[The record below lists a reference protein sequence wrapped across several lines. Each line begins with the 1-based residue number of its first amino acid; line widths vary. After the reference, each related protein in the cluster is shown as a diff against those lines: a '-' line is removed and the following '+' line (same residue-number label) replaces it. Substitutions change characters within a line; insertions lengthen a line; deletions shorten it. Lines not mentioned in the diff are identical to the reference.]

1 MDHDLSLLEKCELCP
16 RRCKVNRLKGER
28 GFCGIADK
36 VIIAHYGAH
45 FGEEP
50 PITGT
55 QGSGNIFFAS
65 CNMRCIY
72 CQNYQISHKNL
83 GKEFSIAELVE
94 LFFSL
99 EKQGLHNIN
108 LVSPSPYVPLI
119 AAATREAKEKGIG
132 IPFVYNTNAYEHADT
147 IRGLDGLID
156 IYLPDFKYWNKHIA
170 KKLSDA
176 KDYPDYAKSSL
187 LEMKRQ
193 VGDLFVEDG
202 IAKKGMLIRHLVLP
216 NNLAGSKQV
225 LTWIKD
231 NLGRE
236 THISLMSQYYPLHKA
251 YTYTLLNRKITE
263 KEYGVLINRLI
274 EDGFKNVFIQELD
287 SATLFVPDFER
298 TAPFKQAG
306 SKQWTAQSL
315 E

>member
-202 IAKKGMLIRHLVLP
+202 IAKKGILIRHLVLP

>member
-202 IAKKGMLIRHLVLP
+202 IAKKGILIRHLVLP

-263 KEYGVLINRLI
+263 KEYDVLINRLI

>member
-36 VIIAHYGAH
+36 VVIAHYGAH

-83 GKEFSIAELVE
+83 GKEFSIEELVE

-119 AAATREAKEKGIG
+119 AAAIREAKEKGIG
-132 IPFVYNTNAYEHADT
+132 IPFVYNTNAYEHVDT

-263 KEYGVLINRLI
+263 KEYDVLINRLI
-274 EDGFKNVFIQELD
+274 EDGFENVFIQELD
-287 SATLFVPDFER
+287 SAPLYVPDFEM
-298 TAPFKQAG
+298 AEPFRKG
-306 SKQWTAQSL
+306 YRGWKIGFNV
-315 E
+315 